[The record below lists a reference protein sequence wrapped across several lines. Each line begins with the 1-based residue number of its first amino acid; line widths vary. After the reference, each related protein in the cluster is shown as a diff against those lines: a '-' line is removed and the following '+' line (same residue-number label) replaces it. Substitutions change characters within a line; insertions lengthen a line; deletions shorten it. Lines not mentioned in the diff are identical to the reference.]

1 MSSFDRDTQNVIEI
15 FKGLF
20 FFVYCPLLPLWWI
33 LEFFIEWIMRKRRRE
48 RRRRQFIKKKAD
60 KRSKDENTYLM
71 LDKYTRGTTEKKMID
86 FNEEKKKTNSKKK
99 GKINGIYTHRKAKKH
114 GNLFLID
121 SHDQSIDSKT
131 LAVMEE
137 GLLQSSSSK
146 DSMDTTDTDEV
157 CTLIKRDKYYTP
169 LRHLILMS

>member
-15 FKGLF
+15 FKGLC

-48 RRRRQFIKKKAD
+48 RRRKKFIKKKAD

-99 GKINGIYTHRKAKKH
+99 GKINGKWCIYIYT
-114 GNLFLID
+114 
-121 SHDQSIDSKT
+121 
-131 LAVMEE
+131 
-137 GLLQSSSSK
+137 LQSK
-146 DSMDTTDTDEV
+146 QT
-157 CTLIKRDKYYTP
+157 
-169 LRHLILMS
+169 